1 MGLFGEVTDNLLKTV
16 DNRNARLGL
25 ASVVLATLLV
35 LVPVALT
42 SEFTCCSSGFKFSM
56 PDPYRFAYVIVY
68 FIGVFAIWFILYLM
82 SSKDATDVYSE
93 VRNLLKGGWIVS
105 YKAAQSEVPAILM
118 QDVGR
123 TTCQIIVTASKKL
136 RIKFF
141 DSEEGGIVRP
151 DDEHIVSDVAVRY
164 GDDSRYVMFY
174 YGKFA
179 RTLIPEVAR
188 LIAPASEGED
198 TSHINVEYFA
208 RVTFAPDDGT
218 VKEMSGDWY
227 DLNGNAS
234 RLMSIIAAARQ
245 KKDAFQP
252 IRLRDAPVSRENFS
266 AKIGFITFRTA
277 R

>member
-1 MGLFGEVTDNLLKTV
+1 MSYRAILISSNLRLTMGLFGEVTDNLLKTV

-123 TTCQIIVTASKKL
+123 TTCQIIVTAS
-136 RIKFF
+136 
-141 DSEEGGIVRP
+141 
-151 DDEHIVSDVAVRY
+151 
-164 GDDSRYVMFY
+164 
-174 YGKFA
+174 
-179 RTLIPEVAR
+179 
-188 LIAPASEGED
+188 
-198 TSHINVEYFA
+198 
-208 RVTFAPDDGT
+208 
-218 VKEMSGDWY
+218 
-227 DLNGNAS
+227 
-234 RLMSIIAAARQ
+234 
-245 KKDAFQP
+245 
-252 IRLRDAPVSRENFS
+252 
-266 AKIGFITFRTA
+266 
-277 R
+277 